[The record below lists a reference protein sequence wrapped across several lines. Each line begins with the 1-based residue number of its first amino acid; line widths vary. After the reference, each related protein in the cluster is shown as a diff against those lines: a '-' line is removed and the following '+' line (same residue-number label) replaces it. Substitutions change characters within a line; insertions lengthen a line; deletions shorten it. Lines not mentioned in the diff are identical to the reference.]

1 MNKYCNKC
9 IDHCYFMLPHKT
21 LF

>member
-9 IDHCYFMLPHKT
+9 IDHCYFMLPNKT